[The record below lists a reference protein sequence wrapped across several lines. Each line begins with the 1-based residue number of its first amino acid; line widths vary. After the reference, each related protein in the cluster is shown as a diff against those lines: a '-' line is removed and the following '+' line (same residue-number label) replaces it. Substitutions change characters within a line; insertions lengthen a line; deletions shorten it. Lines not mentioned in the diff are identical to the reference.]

1 MPGDDGDSVMRPEL
15 GFVSVLVLVAQ
26 IWAAVNII
34 SSRASTGAKA
44 GWIALVVLLPV
55 VGFLIWLLAGPRSP

>member
-1 MPGDDGDSVMRPEL
+1 MRFQL
-15 GFVSVLVLVAQ
+15 GFISVLVLIAQ

-34 SSRASTGAKA
+34 GSQASTGAKA

-55 VGFLIWLLAGPRSP
+55 AGFLIWLLAGPRSS